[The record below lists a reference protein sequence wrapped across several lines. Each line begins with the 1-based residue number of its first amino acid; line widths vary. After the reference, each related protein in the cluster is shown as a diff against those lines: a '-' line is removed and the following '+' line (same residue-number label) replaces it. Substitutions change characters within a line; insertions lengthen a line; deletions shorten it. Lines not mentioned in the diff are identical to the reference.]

1 MCAHQPTRCRANAE
15 IAHGPAVGG
24 ISLPGSLG
32 GSMKQEVLAAELAR
46 RPFMAGR
53 QVHFMVD
60 EGHVFGRAAQFD
72 HLQPIG

>member
-1 MCAHQPTRCRANAE
+1 
-15 IAHGPAVGG
+15 
-24 ISLPGSLG
+24 
-32 GSMKQEVLAAELAR
+32 MKQEVLAAELAR